1 MDSRERFVALYRQYI
16 HRDGAEELL
25 RFLEESDFFTAPA
38 SAHYHSSYAGG
49 LCQHSIN
56 VFECLWA
63 YIKRKR
69 VQEVYELT
77 GDEYSDESLAIV
89 GLLHDVCKTNVY
101 KPGFRNVKDENGQ
114 WQRVPNYTFEDNEPY
129 GHGEKSV
136 FLINRFMKLTDMES
150 FAIRYHMGF
159 SGDEDNR
166 MVGQALALYPLAFA
180 VSVADSEATYFLEKQ

>member
-1 MDSRERFVALYRQYI
+1 MDPRERFISLYRQYI

-25 RFLEESDFFTAPA
+25 EWLEQSDFFTAPA
-38 SAHYHSSYAGG
+38 SARYHSCYAGG

-69 VQEVYELT
+69 VQEVYQLT
-77 GDEYSDESLAIV
+77 GEEYSDESLAIV
-89 GLLHDVCKTNVY
+89 GLLHDICKTNVY
-101 KPGFRNVKDENGQ
+101 KAGFRNVKDENGQ
-114 WQRVPNYTFEDNEPY
+114 WQRVPNYTFEDNLPY

-166 MVGQALALYPLAFA
+166 QVGQALALYPLAFA

>member
-1 MDSRERFVALYRQYI
+1 MDPKERFISLYRQYI
-16 HRDGAEELL
+16 HREGAEELL
-25 RFLEESDFFTAPA
+25 QWMEQSDFFTAPA
-38 SAHYHSSYAGG
+38 SARYHSCYAGG

-69 VQEVYELT
+69 VQEIYQLNTE
-77 GDEYSDESLAIV
+77 DYSDESLAIV
-89 GLLHDVCKTNVY
+89 GLLHDLCKANVY

-114 WQRVPNYTFEDNEPY
+114 WQRVPNYTFEDGVPY

-150 FAIRYHMGF
+150 FAIRFHMGF

-166 MVGQALALYPLAFA
+166 LVGQALSLYPLAFA
-180 VSVADSEATYFLEKQ
+180 VSVADSEATYFLEK

>member
-1 MDSRERFVALYRQYI
+1 MDPRERFISLYRQYI

-25 RFLEESDFFTAPA
+25 QYLDATDFFTAPA
-38 SAHYHSSYAGG
+38 SARYHSCYAGG

-63 YIKRKR
+63 YVKRKR
-69 VQEVYELT
+69 CQEIYALNTE
-77 GDEYSDESLAIV
+77 DYNEESLAIV
-89 GLLHDVCKTNVY
+89 GLLHDLCKINVY

-114 WQRVPNYTFEDNEPY
+114 WQRVPNYTFEDDEPY

-136 FLINRFMKLTDMES
+136 FLINRYMKLTDMES
-150 FAIRYHMGF
+150 FAIRFHMGF

-166 MVGQALALYPLAFA
+166 LVGQALSKYPLAFA
-180 VSVADSEATYFLEKQ
+180 VSVADSEATYFLEK

>member
-1 MDSRERFVALYRQYI
+1 MDPKERFISLYRQYI
-16 HRDGAEELL
+16 HREGAEELL
-25 RFLEESDFFTAPA
+25 AWMQQTDFFTAPA
-38 SAHYHSSYAGG
+38 SARYHSCYAGG

-69 VQEVYELT
+69 VQEIYQLNTE
-77 GDEYSDESLAIV
+77 EYSDESLAIV
-89 GLLHDVCKTNVY
+89 GLLHDLCKTDVY
-101 KPGFRNVKDENGQ
+101 KAGFRNVKDDNGQ
-114 WQRVPNYTFEDNEPY
+114 WQRVPNYTFEDNVPY

-136 FLINRFMKLTDMES
+136 FMINRFMKLTDMES

-166 MVGQALALYPLAFA
+166 LVGQALAAYPLAFA
-180 VSVADSEATYFLEKQ
+180 VSVADSEATYFLEK

>member
-1 MDSRERFVALYRQYI
+1 MDSKERFISLYRQYI
-16 HRDGAEELL
+16 HREGAEELL
-25 RFLEESDFFTAPA
+25 AWMQQTDFFTAPA
-38 SAHYHSSYAGG
+38 SARYHSCYAGG

-69 VQEVYELT
+69 VQEIYQLNTE
-77 GDEYSDESLAIV
+77 EYSDESLAIV
-89 GLLHDVCKTNVY
+89 GLLHDLCKTNVY
-101 KPGFRNVKDENGQ
+101 KAGFRNVKDENGQ

-136 FLINRFMKLTDMES
+136 FMINRFMKLTDMES
-150 FAIRYHMGF
+150 FAIRFHMGF

-166 MVGQALALYPLAFA
+166 LVGQALSMYPLAFA
-180 VSVADSEATYFLEKQ
+180 VSVADSEATYFLEK

>member
-1 MDSRERFVALYRQYI
+1 MDPKERFISLYRQYI
-16 HRDGAEELL
+16 HREGAEELL
-25 RFLEESDFFTAPA
+25 AWMEQTDFFTAPA
-38 SAHYHSSYAGG
+38 SARYHSCYAGG

-69 VQEVYELT
+69 VQEIYQLNTE
-77 GDEYSDESLAIV
+77 DYSDESLAIV
-89 GLLHDVCKTNVY
+89 GLLHDLCKTNVY
-101 KPGFRNVKDENGQ
+101 KAGFRNVKDENGQ

-136 FLINRFMKLTDMES
+136 FMINRFMKLTDMES
-150 FAIRYHMGF
+150 FAIRFHMGF

-166 MVGQALALYPLAFA
+166 LVGQALSMYPLAFA
-180 VSVADSEATYFLEKQ
+180 VSVADSEATYFLEK

>member
-1 MDSRERFVALYRQYI
+1 MDSKERFISLYRQYI
-16 HRDGAEELL
+16 HREGAEELL
-25 RFLEESDFFTAPA
+25 AWMEQTDFFTAPA
-38 SAHYHSSYAGG
+38 SARYHSCYAGG

-69 VQEVYELT
+69 VQEIYQLNTE
-77 GDEYSDESLAIV
+77 EYSDESLAIV
-89 GLLHDVCKTNVY
+89 GLLHDLCKTNVY
-101 KPGFRNVKDENGQ
+101 KAGFRNVKDENGQ

-136 FLINRFMKLTDMES
+136 FMINRFMKLTDMES
-150 FAIRYHMGF
+150 FAIRFHMGF

-166 MVGQALALYPLAFA
+166 LVGQALSMYPLAFA
-180 VSVADSEATYFLEKQ
+180 VSVADSEATYFLEK

>member
-25 RFLEESDFFTAPA
+25 RFLEESDFFIAPA
-38 SAHYHSSYAGG
+38 SAHYHSCCAGG

-69 VQEVYELT
+69 VQEVYQLNTE
-77 GDEYSDESLAIV
+77 DYSDESLAIV
-89 GLLHDVCKTNVY
+89 GLLHDLCKINVY

-114 WQRVPNYTFEDNEPY
+114 WQRVPNYTFEDSLPY

-136 FLINRFMKLTDMES
+136 FVINRYMRLTDMES
-150 FAIRYHMGF
+150 FAIRFHMGF

-166 MVGQALALYPLAFA
+166 LVGQALSKYPLAFA
-180 VSVADSEATYFLEKQ
+180 VSVADSEATYFLEK

>member
-1 MDSRERFVALYRQYI
+1 MDPKERFISLYRQYI
-16 HRDGAEELL
+16 HREGAEELL
-25 RFLEESDFFTAPA
+25 AWMEQTDFFTAPA
-38 SAHYHSSYAGG
+38 SARYHSCYAGG

-69 VQEVYELT
+69 VQEIYQLNTE
-77 GDEYSDESLAIV
+77 DYSDESLAIV
-89 GLLHDVCKTNVY
+89 GLLHDLCKTNVY
-101 KPGFRNVKDENGQ
+101 KAGFRNVKDENGQ

-136 FLINRFMKLTDMES
+136 FMINRFMKLTDMES
-150 FAIRYHMGF
+150 FAVRFHMGF

-166 MVGQALALYPLAFA
+166 LVGQALSMYPLAFA
-180 VSVADSEATYFLEKQ
+180 VSVADSEATYFLEK

>member
-1 MDSRERFVALYRQYI
+1 MDPRERFISLYRQYI
-16 HRDGAEELL
+16 HREGAEELL
-25 RFLEESDFFTAPA
+25 RFLNDSDFFTAPA
-38 SAHYHSSYAGG
+38 SARYHSCYAGG

-69 VQEVYELT
+69 VQEVYQLT
-77 GDEYSDESLAIV
+77 TEEYNDESLAIV
-89 GLLHDVCKTNVY
+89 GLLHDLCKVNVY

-136 FLINRFMKLTDMES
+136 FMINRYMKLTDMES
-150 FAIRYHMGF
+150 FAIRFHMGF

-166 MVGQALALYPLAFA
+166 MVGQALAKYPLAFA
-180 VSVADSEATYFLEKQ
+180 VSVADSEATYFLEK

>member
-69 VQEVYELT
+69 VQEIYQLNTE
-77 GDEYSDESLAIV
+77 EYNEESLAIV
-89 GLLHDVCKTNVY
+89 GLLHDLCKVNVY

-136 FLINRFMKLTDMES
+136 FIINRFMRLTDMES
-150 FAIRYHMGF
+150 FAIRFHMGF

-166 MVGQALALYPLAFA
+166 MVGQALSRYPLAFA
-180 VSVADSEATYFLEKQ
+180 VSVADSEATYFLEK

>member
-1 MDSRERFVALYRQYI
+1 MDPRERFISLYRQYI
-16 HRDGAEELL
+16 HREGAEELL
-25 RFLEESDFFTAPA
+25 QWLDESDFFTAPA
-38 SAHYHSSYAGG
+38 SARYHSCYAGG

-63 YIKRKR
+63 YVKRKR
-69 VQEVYELT
+69 CQEIYQLNTE
-77 GDEYSDESLAIV
+77 EYNEESLAIV
-89 GLLHDVCKTNVY
+89 GLLHDLCKINVY

-136 FLINRFMKLTDMES
+136 FMINRFMKLTDMES
-150 FAIRYHMGF
+150 FAIRFHMGF

-166 MVGQALALYPLAFA
+166 MVGQAMAKYPLAFA
-180 VSVADSEATYFLEKQ
+180 VSVADSEATYFLEK

>member
-1 MDSRERFVALYRQYI
+1 MDPRERFIALFRQYI

-25 RFLEESDFFTAPA
+25 QFLDQSDFFTAPA

-63 YIKRKR
+63 YVKRKR

-77 GDEYSDESLAIV
+77 GEDYSDESLAIV
-89 GLLHDVCKTNVY
+89 GLLHDLCKINVY
-101 KPGFRNVKDENGQ
+101 RPGFRNVKDANGQ
-114 WQRVPNYTFEDNEPY
+114 WQRVPNYTFEDDLPY

-136 FLINRFMKLTDMES
+136 FLINRYMRLTDMES
-150 FAIRYHMGF
+150 FAIRFHMGF

-166 MVGQALALYPLAFA
+166 LVGQALAKYPLAFA
-180 VSVADSEATYFLEKQ
+180 VSVADSEATYFLEK